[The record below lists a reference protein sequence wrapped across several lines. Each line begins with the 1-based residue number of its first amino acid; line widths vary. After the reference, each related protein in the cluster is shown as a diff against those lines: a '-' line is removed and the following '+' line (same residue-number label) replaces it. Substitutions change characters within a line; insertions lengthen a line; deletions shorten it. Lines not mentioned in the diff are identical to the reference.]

1 MCSYTP
7 TSVGSLVSES
17 SVKRTSGDASVSAPV
32 AVRCALSF
40 LASALSVRSE
50 PVSGSLIFG
59 SSMRSWACGGART
72 GRQSEPG
79 AWARGGARGEMA
91 GGGGG
96 AGGGRT
102 PPYESA
108 PSEQMTVL
116 WKVVDLMLACSSI
129 THSTEKASRST

>member
-50 PVSGSLIFG
+50 LVSGSCMRA
-59 SSMRSWACGGART
+59 SSIRSCAC
-72 GRQSEPG
+72 S
-79 AWARGGARGEMA
+79 
-91 GGGGG
+91 
-96 AGGGRT
+96 
-102 PPYESA
+102 YESA
-108 PSEQMTVL
+108 ASEQMTVL
-116 WKVVDLMLACSSI
+116 WNRIEWTLA
-129 THSTEKASRST
+129 